1 MSMKYSRLNARPW
14 EIIREKNGIF
24 WESARAI
31 DVNEKMVSAVSGDS
45 ISESMARGVRREI
58 MVVSGETA
66 VSGRVSAFE

>member
-1 MSMKYSRLNARPW
+1 MKYSRLNARPW